1 MRYILCSMF
10 VVLLIVT
17 GCAIVTIPLFPSE
30 RGLQERVLEGEG
42 TAKILLVDISAVISE
57 KEKSKGLGLGT
68 EASLVARIKEELQK
82 AEKDE
87 YVKGIVIKI
96 NSPGGTVTATDTIYH
111 ELMEFKRRTG
121 TRIVACVT
129 GLAVSGGYYVAS
141 AADEIIA
148 HPTSVTGNI
157 GVIAL
162 KFNVDQLLS
171 KVGIQEETVKSADK
185 KDIWSPFRPS
195 TPEERKIIQSV
206 IDTFHDRFVGVV
218 HAGRKA
224 LLSKDEVDKL
234 ADGRIFA
241 AEQALA
247 AKLVDKIGYLDDAVK
262 AVKGSLNLTEAK
274 VVTYLRPGSYKGTI
288 YSGLPQRSDTD
299 INLIAV
305 NSDFLSLIP
314 EVQFMYLWRP

>member
-1 MRYILCSMF
+1 M
-10 VVLLIVT
+10 
-17 GCAIVTIPLFPSE
+17 
-30 RGLQERVLEGEG
+30 
-42 TAKILLVDISAVISE
+42 
-57 KEKSKGLGLGT
+57 
-68 EASLVARIKEELQK
+68 VARIKEELQK

-87 YVKGIVIKI
+87 YVKGIVVKI

-111 ELMEFKRRTG
+111 ELMEFKRRTS

-195 TPEERKIIQSV
+195 TPEEKKIIQSV
-206 IDTFHDRFVGVV
+206 IDTFHARFVGVV

-224 LLSKDEVDKL
+224 LLSKEEVDKL
-234 ADGRIFA
+234 ADGRIFT

-262 AVKGSLNLTEAK
+262 EVKGSLNLTEAK
-274 VVTYLRPGSYKGTI
+274 VVTYLRPGSYKGSI

-305 NSDFLSLIP
+305 NGDFLSLIP
-314 EVQFMYLWRP
+314 EVQFMYLWIP

>member
-1 MRYILCSMF
+1 MKHILCSMF
-10 VVLLIVT
+10 AVLLIVT

-57 KEKSKGLGLGT
+57 KEKSKGLGLVT
-68 EASLVARIKEELQK
+68 EDSLVARIKEELQK

-87 YVKGIVIKI
+87 YVKGIVVKI

-195 TPEERKIIQSV
+195 TPEEKEIIQTV

-218 HAGRKA
+218 HDGRKA
-224 LLSKDEVDKL
+224 LLSKEEVDEL
-234 ADGRIFA
+234 ADGRIFT

-247 AKLVDKIGYLDDAVK
+247 AKLVDKIGYLDDALK
-262 AVKGSLNLTEAK
+262 AVKGSLKLTEAK
-274 VVTYLRPGSYKGTI
+274 VITYLRPGSYKGSI
-288 YSGLPQRSDTD
+288 YSGLPQRTDTD
-299 INLIAV
+299 INLIAF
-305 NSDFLSLIP
+305 NGDFLSLIP

>member
-1 MRYILCSMF
+1 MKYIWPILL
-10 VVLLIVT
+10 VVTVFT

-30 RGLQERVLEGEG
+30 KGLQERVLEGEG

-82 AEKDE
+82 AEKDD
-87 YVKGIVIKI
+87 YLKGIVVKI

-111 ELMEFKRRTG
+111 ELMEFKERTG
-121 TRIVACVT
+121 ARIVACVT
-129 GLAVSGGYYVAS
+129 GLAASGGYYVAS
-141 AADEIIA
+141 AADQIIA

-171 KVGIQEETVKSADK
+171 KVGIQQETVKSADK

-195 TPEERKIIQSV
+195 TPEEKEIIQSV
-206 IDTFHDRFVGVV
+206 IDTFHDRFVEVV
-218 HAGRKA
+218 HSGRRS
-224 LLSKDEVDKL
+224 LLSQEEVEKL
-234 ADGRIFA
+234 ADGRIFT

-247 AKLVDKIGYLDDAVK
+247 AKLIDKIGYLDDALK
-262 AVKGSLNLTEAK
+262 SLKGSLDLTQAK
-274 VVTYLRPGSYKGTI
+274 VITYCRPGRSKGTI
-288 YSGLPQRSDTD
+288 YSGLPQGRDTD

-305 NSDFLSLIP
+305 NGDFLSLIP

>member
-1 MRYILCSMF
+1 MRYILCSMS
-10 VVLLIVT
+10 VALLLVT

-30 RGLQERVLEGEG
+30 KGLQEQVLEGEG
-42 TAKILLVDISAVISE
+42 TTKILLVDISAVISE
-57 KEKSKGLGLGT
+57 KEKSRGLGLVT
-68 EASLVARIKEELQK
+68 EDSLVARIKEELQK

-87 YVKGIVIKI
+87 SVKGVVVKI

-121 TRIVACVT
+121 ARIVACVT
-129 GLAVSGGYYVAS
+129 GLAVSGGYYLAS

-171 KVGIQEETVKSADK
+171 KVGIQEETVKSAEK

-195 TPEERKIIQSV
+195 TPEEKEIIQSV
-206 IDTFHDRFVGVV
+206 IDTFHKRFVSVV
-218 HAGRKA
+218 HDGRKP
-224 LLSKDEVDKL
+224 LLSKEEVDEL
-234 ADGRIFA
+234 ADGRIFT

-262 AVKGSLNLTEAK
+262 AIKGSLNLTEAK
-274 VVTYLRPGSYKGTI
+274 VITYLRPGSYKGSI
-288 YSGLPQRSDTD
+288 YSGLPQRSDND

-305 NSDFLSLIP
+305 NANFLSLIP

>member
-1 MRYILCSMF
+1 MKYIWPI
-10 VVLLIVT
+10 LLVASVFT

-30 RGLQERVLEGEG
+30 KGLQERVVEGEG

-82 AEKDE
+82 AEKDKS
-87 YVKGIVIKI
+87 VKGIVVKI

-121 TRIVACVT
+121 ARIVVCVT
-129 GLAVSGGYYVAS
+129 GLAASGGYYVAS

-157 GVIAL
+157 GVIAM

-195 TPEERKIIQSV
+195 TPEEKEIIQTV
-206 IDTFHDRFVGVV
+206 IDTFHDRFVEVV
-218 HAGRKA
+218 HAGRKS
-224 LLSKDEVDKL
+224 LLSKEEVEEL
-234 ADGRIFA
+234 ADGRIFT

-247 AKLVDKIGYLDDAVK
+247 AKLVDKIGYLDDALK
-262 AVKGSLNLTEAK
+262 ALKGSLDLTEAK
-274 VVTYLRPGSYKGTI
+274 VITYCRPGSYKGTI
-288 YSGLPQRSDTD
+288 YSGLSQRSDTD
-299 INLIAV
+299 INFIAV
-305 NSDFLSLIP
+305 NGDLLSLIP
-314 EVQFMYLWRP
+314 GVQFMYLWRP

>member
-1 MRYILCSMF
+1 
-10 VVLLIVT
+10 
-17 GCAIVTIPLFPSE
+17 
-30 RGLQERVLEGEG
+30 
-42 TAKILLVDISAVISE
+42 
-57 KEKSKGLGLGT
+57 
-68 EASLVARIKEELQK
+68 
-82 AEKDE
+82 
-87 YVKGIVIKI
+87 
-96 NSPGGTVTATDTIYH
+96 
-111 ELMEFKRRTG
+111 MEFKRRTG

-195 TPEERKIIQSV
+195 TPEEKEIIQSV

-218 HAGRKA
+218 HAGRKP
-224 LLSKDEVDKL
+224 LLSKEEVDKL
-234 ADGRIFA
+234 ADGRIFT

-247 AKLVDKIGYLDDAVK
+247 AKLIDKIGYLDDAVK
-262 AVKGSLNLTEAK
+262 AIEGSLNLTEAK
-274 VVTYLRPGSYKGTI
+274 VITYLRSGSYKGSI
-288 YSGLPQRSDTD
+288 YSSIPQRSDTD

-305 NSDFLSLIP
+305 NGDFLSLIP

>member
-1 MRYILCSMF
+1 MKYILCLMF
-10 VVLLIVT
+10 AVLSIVT

-30 RGLQERVLEGEG
+30 KGLQEQVVEGEG

-57 KEKSKGLGLGT
+57 KEKSRGLGLVT
-68 EASLVARIKEELQK
+68 EDSLVARIKEELQK

-87 YVKGIVIKI
+87 YVKGMVVKI

-121 TRIVACVT
+121 TRIFACVT

-195 TPEERKIIQSV
+195 TPEEKEIIQSV
-206 IDTFHDRFVGVV
+206 IDTFHDRFVEVV

-224 LLSKDEVDKL
+224 LLSKEEVDKL
-234 ADGRIFA
+234 ADGRIFT

-262 AVKGSLNLTEAK
+262 ELKGSLNLTQAK
-274 VVTYLRPGSYKGTI
+274 VITYLRPGSYKGTI

-305 NSDFLSLIP
+305 NGDFLSLIP

>member
-1 MRYILCSMF
+1 MKRIIWSTLAVLC
-10 VVLLIVT
+10 IVT

-42 TAKILLVDISAVISE
+42 KAKILLVDISAVISE
-57 KEKSKGLGLGT
+57 KKRSKGLGLGT

-87 YVKGIVIKI
+87 SVKGIVVKI

-111 ELMEFKRRTG
+111 ELMEFKECTG
-121 TRIVACVT
+121 VRIVACVT
-129 GLAVSGGYYVAS
+129 GLAASGGYYVAS

-171 KVGIQEETVKSADK
+171 KVGIQQETVKSADK

-195 TPEERKIIQSV
+195 TPEEKEIIQTV
-206 IDTFHDRFVGVV
+206 IDTFHHRFVRVV
-218 HAGRKA
+218 HAGRKP
-224 LLSKDEVDKL
+224 LLSQEEVEKL
-234 ADGRIFA
+234 ADGRIFT

-262 AVKGSLNLTEAK
+262 ELKGSLDLAEAK
-274 VVTYLRPGSYKGTI
+274 VITYCRPGSYKGTI
-288 YSGLPQRSDTD
+288 YSGPPQRSDTD

-305 NSDFLSLIP
+305 NGDFLSLIP

>member
-17 GCAIVTIPLFPSE
+17 GCAIVTIPLFPSD

-42 TAKILLVDISAVISE
+42 MAKILLVDISAVISE
-57 KEKSKGLGLGT
+57 KEKSKGLGLVT
-68 EASLVARIKEELQK
+68 EDSLVARIKEELQK

-87 YVKGIVIKI
+87 YVKGIVVKI

-195 TPEERKIIQSV
+195 TPEEKEIIQSV

-224 LLSKDEVDKL
+224 LLSQEEVEKL
-234 ADGRIFA
+234 ADGRIFT

-247 AKLVDKIGYLDDAVK
+247 AKLVDKIGYLDDAVN
-262 AVKGSLNLTEAK
+262 AVKGSLKLTEAK
-274 VVTYLRPGSYKGTI
+274 VITYLRPGSYKGSI

-305 NSDFLSLIP
+305 NGDFLSLIP

>member
-1 MRYILCSMF
+1 MRYILCSMS
-10 VVLLIVT
+10 VALLLVT

-30 RGLQERVLEGEG
+30 KGLQEQVLEGEG

-57 KEKSKGLGLGT
+57 KEKSRGLGLVT
-68 EASLVARIKEELQK
+68 EDSLVARIKEELQK

-87 YVKGIVIKI
+87 YVKGMVVKI

-121 TRIVACVT
+121 TRIFACVT

-195 TPEERKIIQSV
+195 TPEEKEIIQSV

-224 LLSKDEVDKL
+224 LLSKEEVDKL
-234 ADGRIFA
+234 ADGRIFT

-262 AVKGSLNLTEAK
+262 ELKGSLNLTQAK
-274 VVTYLRPGSYKGTI
+274 VITYLRPGSYKGTI

-305 NSDFLSLIP
+305 NGDFLSLIP

>member
-17 GCAIVTIPLFPSE
+17 GCAIVTIPLFPSD

-42 TAKILLVDISAVISE
+42 MAKILLVDISAVISE
-57 KEKSKGLGLGT
+57 KEKSKGLGLVT
-68 EASLVARIKEELQK
+68 EDSLVARIKEELQK

-87 YVKGIVIKI
+87 YVKGIVVKI

-195 TPEERKIIQSV
+195 TPEEKEIIQSV

-224 LLSKDEVDKL
+224 LLSKEEVDKL
-234 ADGRIFA
+234 ADGRIFT
-241 AEQALA
+241 AEQALT
-247 AKLVDKIGYLDDAVK
+247 AKLVDKIGYLDDAVE
-262 AVKGSLNLTEAK
+262 AIKGSLNLTEAK
-274 VVTYLRPGSYKGTI
+274 VITYLRPGSYKGSI

-305 NSDFLSLIP
+305 NSDFLTLIP

>member
-1 MRYILCSMF
+1 MRYILCSMS
-10 VVLLIVT
+10 VALLLVT

-30 RGLQERVLEGEG
+30 KGLQEQVLEGEG
-42 TAKILLVDISAVISE
+42 TTKILLVDISAVISE
-57 KEKSKGLGLGT
+57 KERSKGLGLVT
-68 EASLVARIKEELQK
+68 EDSLVARIKEELQK

-87 YVKGIVIKI
+87 SVKGVVVKI

-121 TRIVACVT
+121 ARIVACVT
-129 GLAVSGGYYVAS
+129 GLAVSGGYYLAS

-171 KVGIQEETVKSADK
+171 KVGIQEETVKSAEK

-195 TPEERKIIQSV
+195 TPEEKEIIQSV
-206 IDTFHDRFVGVV
+206 IDTFHKRFVSVV
-218 HAGRKA
+218 HDGRKP
-224 LLSKDEVDKL
+224 LLSKEEVDEL
-234 ADGRIFA
+234 ADGRIFT

-262 AVKGSLNLTEAK
+262 AIKGSLNLTEAK
-274 VVTYLRPGSYKGTI
+274 VITYLRPGSYKGSI
-288 YSGLPQRSDTD
+288 YSGLPQRSDND

-305 NSDFLSLIP
+305 NANFLSLIP

>member
-1 MRYILCSMF
+1 MRYILCSMS
-10 VVLLIVT
+10 VALLLVT

-30 RGLQERVLEGEG
+30 KGLQEQVLEGEG
-42 TAKILLVDISAVISE
+42 TTKILLVDISAVISE
-57 KEKSKGLGLGT
+57 KERSKGLGLVT
-68 EASLVARIKEELQK
+68 EDSLVARIKEELQK

-87 YVKGIVIKI
+87 SVKGVVVKI

-121 TRIVACVT
+121 ARIVACVT
-129 GLAVSGGYYVAS
+129 GLAVSGGYYLAS
-141 AADEIIA
+141 AADEIVA

-171 KVGIQEETVKSADK
+171 KVGIQEETVKSAEK

-195 TPEERKIIQSV
+195 TPEEKEIIQSV
-206 IDTFHDRFVGVV
+206 IDTFHKRFVSVV
-218 HAGRKA
+218 HDGRKP
-224 LLSKDEVDKL
+224 LLSKEEVDEL
-234 ADGRIFA
+234 ADGRIFT

-262 AVKGSLNLTEAK
+262 AIKGSLNLTEAK
-274 VVTYLRPGSYKGTI
+274 VITYLRPGSYKGSI
-288 YSGLPQRSDTD
+288 YSGLPQRSDND

-305 NSDFLSLIP
+305 NANFLSLIP

>member
-1 MRYILCSMF
+1 
-10 VVLLIVT
+10 
-17 GCAIVTIPLFPSE
+17 
-30 RGLQERVLEGEG
+30 
-42 TAKILLVDISAVISE
+42 
-57 KEKSKGLGLGT
+57 
-68 EASLVARIKEELQK
+68 
-82 AEKDE
+82 
-87 YVKGIVIKI
+87 
-96 NSPGGTVTATDTIYH
+96 
-111 ELMEFKRRTG
+111 MEFKRRTG

-195 TPEERKIIQSV
+195 TPEEKEIIQTV
-206 IDTFHDRFVGVV
+206 IDTFHDRFVEVV
-218 HAGRKA
+218 HAGRKP
-224 LLSKDEVDKL
+224 LLSKEEVDEL
-234 ADGRIFA
+234 ADGRIFT

-247 AKLVDKIGYLDDAVK
+247 AKLVDKIGYLDDAVR
-262 AVKGSLNLTEAK
+262 AIKGSLNLTEAK
-274 VVTYLRPGSYKGTI
+274 VITYLRPGSYKGTI

-305 NSDFLSLIP
+305 NGDFLSLIP
-314 EVQFMYLWRP
+314 KVQFMYLWRP

>member
-1 MRYILCSMF
+1 MKYIWPILL
-10 VVLLIVT
+10 VVTLFT

-30 RGLQERVLEGEG
+30 EGLQERILEGEG
-42 TAKILLVDISAVISE
+42 TAKILLMDLSAVISE
-57 KEKSKGLGLGT
+57 KEKSKTLGLGT
-68 EASLVARIKEELQK
+68 EPSLVARIKEELQK

-87 YVKGIVIKI
+87 SVKGIVVKI
-96 NSPGGTVTATDTIYH
+96 NSPGGTVSATDTIYH

-185 KDIWSPFRPS
+185 KDIWSPFRSS
-195 TPEERKIIQSV
+195 TPEEKQIIQSV
-206 IDTFHDRFVGVV
+206 IDTFHDRFVSVV
-218 HAGRKA
+218 HAGRKP
-224 LLSKDEVDKL
+224 LLNKQEVDKL
-234 ADGRIFA
+234 ADGRIFTA
-241 AEQALA
+241 DQALA
-247 AKLVDKIGYLDDAVK
+247 ARLVDKIGYLDDAVK
-262 AVKGSLNLTEAK
+262 AMKGSLNLAKAK
-274 VVTYLRPGSYKGTI
+274 VIAYSRNGSYKGSI

-305 NSDFLSLIP
+305 HGDFLSLIP
-314 EVQFMYLWRP
+314 EVQFMYLWKP

>member
-1 MRYILCSMF
+1 MKYILCLMF
-10 VVLLIVT
+10 AVLSIVT

-30 RGLQERVLEGEG
+30 KGLQEQVVEGEG

-57 KEKSKGLGLGT
+57 KEKSRGLGLVT
-68 EASLVARIKEELQK
+68 EDSLVARIKEELQK

-87 YVKGIVIKI
+87 YVKGMVVKI

-121 TRIVACVT
+121 TRIFACVT

-195 TPEERKIIQSV
+195 TPEEKEIIQSV

-224 LLSKDEVDKL
+224 LLSKEEVDKL
-234 ADGRIFA
+234 ADGRIFT

-247 AKLVDKIGYLDDAVK
+247 AKLIDKIGYLDDAVK
-262 AVKGSLNLTEAK
+262 AIEGSLNLTEAK
-274 VVTYLRPGSYKGTI
+274 VITYLRSGSYKGSI
-288 YSGLPQRSDTD
+288 YSSIPQRSDTD

-305 NSDFLSLIP
+305 NGDFLSLIP